1 MAFER
6 GTTGVVIERL
16 GPSSIAFEFETSMNG
31 LATERLYGSCETP
44 LFDLFAAAA
53 TTELGSR
60 W

>member
-1 MAFER
+1 VAFER

-53 TTELGSR
+53 TT
-60 W
+60 